1 MREVQNKHIVVVGAA
16 RSGLAVASLL
26 KRKGARVFVTDHGA
40 INESIKA
47 KLAELEIP
55 FEENGHTDKA
65 RSANF
70 LALSPGVPT
79 EAPLVQEYLNADKEV
94 FSEIE
99 IASWFNESPIV
110 AVTGSNGKTTVTNW
124 LDHTWKTAGRDHI
137 TGGNIGYAFSD
148 KVDQSAKNCDALL
161 EVSSFQLDH
170 IDRFR
175 PHVSLLLNITPDHLD
190 RYDNDFSKYA
200 AAKFRITENQ
210 TDEDWFIYNYD
221 DPTIAGHVESLK
233 KKDDAPQLLAFSN
246 QQEPDDTN
254 GAFVRNQNI
263 ILKFNNEEEVLMP
276 INDVN
281 LSGKHN
287 LNNGLATALAARAS
301 EIKNDVIRE
310 SLRTFEGV
318 EHRLELVRSVDG
330 VKYIN
335 DSKATNINA
344 VWYAL
349 DSFDVPM
356 TLILGGRDKGNDY
369 SELVDQIREK
379 VHTIIA
385 IGEARPLIEEQLKSV
400 VPNFETVNTMNEAVR
415 KGKEVAK
422 RGEIVLLSPACASF
436 DMYENYEQRGNDFKK
451 AVNRL

>member
-1 MREVQNKHIVVVGAA
+1 MREVKNKHIVVVGGA

-26 KRKGARVFVTDHGA
+26 KRKGARVFLTDKNTIQQPG
-40 INESIKA
+40 KR
-47 KLAELEIP
+47 KLDEQDIP
-55 FEENGHTDKA
+55 YEENGHTDRA
-65 RSANF
+65 HGADF
-70 LALSPGVPT
+70 LVLSPGVPT
-79 EAPLVQEYLNADKEV
+79 EIPLVQEYLEAGKKV

-99 IASWFNESPIV
+99 VASWFNKSPIV

-124 LDHTWKTAGRDHI
+124 LDHTWNKAGRDHI
-137 TGGNIGYAFSD
+137 TAGNIGYAFSQ
-148 KVDQSAKNCDALL
+148 KVEESGEESEALL

-170 IDRFR
+170 IDSFA
-175 PHVSLLLNITPDHLD
+175 PHISLLLNITPDHLD
-190 RYDNDFSKYA
+190 RYQQSFANYA
-200 AAKFRITENQ
+200 ASKFKITKNQ
-210 TDEDWFIYNYD
+210 TGRDYFIYNYD
-221 DPTIAGHVESLK
+221 DPTIAEYVESFK
-233 KKDDAPQLLAFSN
+233 KKDDVPQLLAFSN
-246 QQEPDDTN
+246 QQELNEVN
-254 GAFVRNQNI
+254 GAFIRNQNI
-263 ILKFNNEEEVLMP
+263 ILKFNQVEEVLMP
-276 INDVN
+276 ISNIK

-301 EIKNDVIRE
+301 EIKNDIIRE

-318 EHRLELVRSVDG
+318 EHRLEHVRTVKG

-349 DSFDVPM
+349 DSFEVPL

-369 SELVDQIREK
+369 TELIDQIRKK

-385 IGEARPLIEEQLKSV
+385 IGEAQPMIEEQLKSV
-400 VPNFETVNTMNEAVR
+400 VPNFKTVNTMNEAVR
-415 KGKEVAK
+415 ESKSVAK

-436 DMYENYEQRGNDFKK
+436 DMYDSYEHRGNEFKK